1 MSRKLV
7 VVLPDG
13 NRRVLGQVR
22 ADDEHQLQERLK
34 DDPELLPVD
43 ELGLTGVPIVVGRET
58 QLPSGA
64 IDLLLLDR
72 TGTLCLVEFKTGP
85 QNPDFRAC
93 LAQLMDYGSDLWGM
107 AVEDFEHRVAVRYFT
122 GPHCPPG
129 AIGHGQTSIGEA
141 AAQSWPPDSAQ
152 DADPFD
158 WRDGLTSQ
166 LLSGGFC
173 YVVVAQRFAPQTLT
187 TIRYLNASMPQAR
200 FHAVELVRFDSD
212 DALGSGSVGA
222 YETRHL
228 VGPERVR
235 GPAGERAKALA
246 NSAELLS
253 RVEDDAYRTA
263 LESLIA
269 SFEQIDRLTIFYG
282 TTGISLR
289 VAIPG
294 GKQVSVGWFF
304 PPGPPRWLGLTHL
317 TLGYYTIG
325 LVIESIRGDAL
336 AAYASAVAVLPGAKP
351 AIKPTFNAS
360 TFGPSE
366 VSESGQHLLAAVED
380 VTTALLAP

>member
-13 NRRVLGQVR
+13 NRKVLGQVR

-72 TGTLCLVEFKTGP
+72 AGTLCLVEFKTGP

-107 AVEDFEHRVAVRYFT
+107 TVEDFEHRVAVRYFT
-122 GPHCPPG
+122 GPHCPKG

-141 AAQSWPPDSAQ
+141 AAQSWPAESAQ
-152 DADPFD
+152 DAEPFD
-158 WRDGLTSQ
+158 WRDGLTRQ

-187 TIRYLNASMPQAR
+187 TIRYLNASMPQAT

-212 DALGSGSVGA
+212 DVSGLSSIGA
-222 YETRHL
+222 YETRHI

-235 GPAGERAKALA
+235 GSGTERAKALA
-246 NSAELLS
+246 NSADLLS

-263 LESLIA
+263 LQSLIVGL
-269 SFEQIDRLTIFYG
+269 EQIDGLTIVYG

-294 GKQVSVGWFF
+294 GKVSVGWFF

-325 LVIESIRGDAL
+325 LVIDEGRGDAL
-336 AAYASAVAVLPGAKP
+336 AAYASAVAGLPGAKP
-351 AIKPTFNAS
+351 ASKPTFDAS

-380 VTTALLAP
+380 VTAALLTP